1 MHLEHWIDQLKI
13 FYLLKCLFLHPCKY
27 MYYIFLFRKFILFL
41 FETWHQCNCRIGEL
55 FRISHSCQIYN
66 CVRRYYNVFFVLYF
80 VPFVNRQS
88 KKWFL
93 CSHCSNKNFYHQVET
108 IYSWIRHELELLDR
122 FLSWIKLFL
131 IFLFFTNS
139 NMERPLKNMLTS
151 SSLQH
156 FLRFTSSLKIVFDE
170 Y

>member
-1 MHLEHWIDQLKI
+1 MSSGSSQISMHLEHWIDRLKI

-27 MYYIFLFRKFILFL
+27 MYYIFLFRKLILFL

-88 KKWFL
+88 KKWLL
-93 CSHCSNKNFYHQVET
+93 CSQCSNKNCV
-108 IYSWIRHELELLDR
+108 
-122 FLSWIKLFL
+122 
-131 IFLFFTNS
+131 
-139 NMERPLKNMLTS
+139 S
-151 SSLQH
+151 SSRNDLQLDLPWTGVAWQISKLNKTI
-156 FLRFTSSLKIVFDE
+156 FNIFVFHKQ
-170 Y
+170 